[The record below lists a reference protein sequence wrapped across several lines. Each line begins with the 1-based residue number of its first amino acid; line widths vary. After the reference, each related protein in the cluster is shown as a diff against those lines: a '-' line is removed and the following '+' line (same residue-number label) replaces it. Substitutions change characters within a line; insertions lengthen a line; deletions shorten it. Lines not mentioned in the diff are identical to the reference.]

1 MSIKYLS
8 MVFEDETLKSNGKLL
23 MLAIADNASDQQGE
37 AGTCFPSIKTLMNK
51 CGLSNRAVI
60 NNLDKL
66 IEKGYLKKAY
76 RSRKKGGRSS
86 NKYLIYPLKTMNELD
101 DFHKKLFI
109 QSEEC
114 SQVKGSQSE
123 ECSQPPKVKNV
134 HRGSEECSQG
144 IATQSEECSQESEPS
159 LISSNR
165 QPKVVSVAN
174 APAPSTHIFN
184 AYSEAMRIA
193 YNNPNIE
200 PARSAK
206 TNGLLKTLI
215 ERVGFDG
222 AMLVASNYP
231 FHKNQYYV
239 QRTHAVE
246 FMVKDCEQ
254 ILVQVQANQMITRT
268 QALQADKQG
277 AFDNRVQQM
286 TNDPLG
292 QETF

>member
-8 MVFEDETLKSNGKLL
+8 MVFEDETLKSNEKLL

-37 AGTCFPSIKTLMNK
+37 AGTCFPSIKTLMKK

-101 DFHKKLFI
+101 DFHKELF
-109 QSEEC
+109 
-114 SQVKGSQSE
+114 SQSE

-159 LISSNR
+159 LISFNR
-165 QPKVVSVAN
+165 QPKFVSGEKT
-174 APAPSTHIFN
+174 PAPSTHIFN
-184 AYSEAMRIA
+184 AYSDAMRMA
-193 YNNPNIE
+193 YNNPNIK
-200 PARSAK
+200 PARNAK
-206 TNGLLKTLI
+206 ISKLLNDLI

-231 FHKNQYYV
+231 FHKNQWYV
-239 QRTHAVE
+239 QKTHAVE
-246 FMVKDCEQ
+246 YMVQDCEQ

-292 QETF
+292 QEIF